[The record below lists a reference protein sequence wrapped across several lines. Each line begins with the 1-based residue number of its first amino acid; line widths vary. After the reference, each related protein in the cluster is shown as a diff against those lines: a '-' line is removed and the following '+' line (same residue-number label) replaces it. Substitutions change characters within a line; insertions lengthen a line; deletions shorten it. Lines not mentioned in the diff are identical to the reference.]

1 MPRKKPLP
9 VEKKVKTDEVGK
21 MANFIFNRV
30 RQIMK
35 EHPGVSQQ
43 IDELESEVR
52 ERFQQIKE
60 AMALLEKHD
69 RELVAALVIN
79 SLTETAEEMLMV

>member
-1 MPRKKPLP
+1 MPRKKIAPM
-9 VEKKVKTDEVGK
+9 KKRMKTAEVGQ

-35 EHPGVSQQ
+35 EHPGVSQR
-43 IDELESEVR
+43 IDELEAEVK
-52 ERFQQIKE
+52 ERIELIRE
-60 AMALLEKHD
+60 AMTLLEKHD

-79 SLTETAEEMLMV
+79 SLAETAEEILAV